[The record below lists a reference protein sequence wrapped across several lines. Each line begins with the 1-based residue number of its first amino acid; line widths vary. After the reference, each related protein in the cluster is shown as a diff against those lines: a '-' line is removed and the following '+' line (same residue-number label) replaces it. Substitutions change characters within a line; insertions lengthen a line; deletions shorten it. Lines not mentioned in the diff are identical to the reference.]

1 MQVELTDEEAQNAVT
16 LMDTACKAGGLQAAI
31 LAAPIFAKLR
41 AAAERPGAPEAS
53 GARARRR
60 G

>member
-1 MQVELTDEEAQNAVT
+1 MRIELSDEEAQHAVT
-16 LMDTACKAGGLQAAI
+16 LMDTACKAGGLQAAV

-41 AAAERPGAPEAS
+41 AAAEQPKPN
-53 GARARRR
+53 GARGRRR